1 MVQDAGDVLKKGL
14 NQKAARLQIAANG
27 HHNAPYFR

>member
-1 MVQDAGDVLKKGL
+1 MMQNAGDFLKNGL
-14 NQKAARLQIAANG
+14 KQKAVRLQIAANG

>member
-1 MVQDAGDVLKKGL
+1 MVQNAGDVLKNGL
-14 NQKAARLQIAANG
+14 KQKPARLQIAANY